1 MTGMF
6 NELRIAMRSLARA
19 PGFTAVAVLTLALGV
34 GATTAVFTLV
44 DSVLLRPLPYPES
57 DRILSVQHEA
67 QAGETQGGEMQLQ
80 ISHGLYLLYAEHAR
94 SLSAIALHTNS
105 VMNFT
110 GEGEAERVTGRAVTA
125 SLHDVLGVT
134 PSMGRPLIP
143 ADAEPGAHPVVLLSH
158 GLWQSRFGGD
168 PEAVGRTVVMNGA
181 SREIVGV
188 MPRGFAFPDDEA
200 RFWVPLTVNPGA
212 SLVAFV
218 AQGIARMAPGATPE
232 RVHGELEGIIAR
244 MGELLPEAGGVVG
257 LMHEA
262 QLTPRI
268 SALKEAVVG
277 DLTRTLWTLLGLV
290 AIVLLIACANIA
302 NLLLVRAEAR
312 QRELAVRQ
320 ALGAGRWALGR
331 PFLAESLVLALA
343 GGIMGVVIAAL
354 AVRMTIALAPEN
366 LPRMGEVAMDLR
378 VLAFAAAVSLVAAL
392 GSGML
397 PLRRHGRE
405 DLSNAL
411 REGGA
416 RGGTAGRKRHRIRNG
431 LVVSQVVL
439 ALVLLVGSGLMF
451 RSFVALMAVDPGFDR
466 EGILA
471 VQVSVPPAEV
481 AESRAVEELFR
492 QLRER
497 LGSQPGVVSVSA
509 ASGVPLGG
517 QLPFI
522 SHGLEDFPT
531 GPDELPNM
539 AHLTYVDPGYFETLG
554 IPVVDGRTLGDGDA
568 ADAFRGVV
576 VSRAYAERWWPGAS
590 ALGRRLSVLGGDTW
604 EIVGVVENVRHRG
617 LQEDPEEILYVPTMT
632 GAAAEPQ
639 VARTR
644 ELLVRVAGEPIA
656 FLPMLRREVRELNT
670 QLPVSNPR
678 SVEDVARASA
688 AATSFTMAILGAASM
703 VALILGLVGIY
714 GVVSYVV
721 SQRTREIGVR
731 MALGASGASV
741 RRMVARQGVGLAGIG
756 VGAGL
761 VIAFWASRL
770 MDSLL
775 FGVSSRDPAT
785 YGLVAV
791 TLLAVAALASWL
803 PARRAAGVD
812 PAMALR
818 QE

>member
-1 MTGMF
+1 
-6 NELRIAMRSLARA
+6 
-19 PGFTAVAVLTLALGV
+19 
-34 GATTAVFTLV
+34 
-44 DSVLLRPLPYPES
+44 
-57 DRILSVQHEA
+57 
-67 QAGETQGGEMQLQ
+67 
-80 ISHGLYLLYAEHAR
+80 
-94 SLSAIALHTNS
+94 
-105 VMNFT
+105 
-110 GEGEAERVTGRAVTA
+110 
-125 SLHDVLGVT
+125 
-134 PSMGRPLIP
+134 
-143 ADAEPGAHPVVLLSH
+143 
-158 GLWQSRFGGD
+158 
-168 PEAVGRTVVMNGA
+168 
-181 SREIVGV
+181 
-188 MPRGFAFPDDEA
+188 MP
-200 RFWVPLTVNPGA
+200 
-212 SLVAFV
+212 
-218 AQGIARMAPGATPE
+218 
-232 RVHGELEGIIAR
+232 
-244 MGELLPEAGGVVG
+244 
-257 LMHEA
+257 
-262 QLTPRI
+262 
-268 SALKEAVVG
+268 
-277 DLTRTLWTLLGLV
+277 
-290 AIVLLIACANIA
+290 
-302 NLLLVRAEAR
+302 
-312 QRELAVRQ
+312 
-320 ALGAGRWALGR
+320 
-331 PFLAESLVLALA
+331 
-343 GGIMGVVIAAL
+343 
-354 AVRMTIALAPEN
+354 
-366 LPRMGEVAMDLR
+366 
-378 VLAFAAAVSLVAAL
+378 
-392 GSGML
+392 
-397 PLRRHGRE
+397 
-405 DLSNAL
+405 
-411 REGGA
+411 
-416 RGGTAGRKRHRIRNG
+416 
-431 LVVSQVVL
+431 
-439 ALVLLVGSGLMF
+439 
-451 RSFVALMAVDPGFDR
+451 
-466 EGILA
+466 
-471 VQVSVPPAEV
+471 
-481 AESRAVEELFR
+481 
-492 QLRER
+492 
-497 LGSQPGVVSVSA
+497 
-509 ASGVPLGG
+509 
-517 QLPFI
+517 
-522 SHGLEDFPT
+522 
-531 GPDELPNM
+531 
-539 AHLTYVDPGYFETLG
+539 HLTYVDPGYFETLG

>member
-1 MTGMF
+1 MGHD
-6 NELRIAMRSLARA
+6 LKVALRSLGRT

-44 DSVLLRPLPYPES
+44 DSVLLRALPYPASE
-57 DRILSVQHEA
+57 RILSVQHEA
-67 QAGETQGGEMQLQ
+67 QGGEMQMP
-80 ISHGLYLLYAEHAR
+80 ISQGLYLLYAEHAR
-94 SLSAIALHTNS
+94 SLSAIAMHAPS

-134 PSMGRPLIP
+134 PRLGRPLIP
-143 ADAEPGAHPVVLLSH
+143 ADNEPDAEPVVLLSH
-158 GLWQSRFGGD
+158 GLWQSRFGAD
-168 PEAVGRTVVMNGA
+168 PEVVGRTVVMNGT

-200 RFWVPLTVNPGA
+200 RFWVPQPLSTSTNLMVFG
-212 SLVAFV
+212 S
-218 AQGIARMAPGATPE
+218 QGVARMAPGATPE
-232 RVHGELEGIIAR
+232 RVHGELAGIIAR
-244 MGELLPEAGGVVG
+244 LGELLPEAPPQMVA
-257 LMHEA
+257 MIQRS
-262 QLTPRI
+262 QLAPRV
-268 SALKEAVVG
+268 STLKEAVVG
-277 DLTRTLWTLLGLV
+277 DLTRTMWTLLGLV

-302 NLLLVRAEAR
+302 NLLLVRAESR

-320 ALGAGRWALGR
+320 ALGAGRWDLGR
-331 PFLAESLVLALA
+331 PLLAESLVLALA
-343 GGIMGVVIAAL
+343 GGVVGVAIAAL

-366 LPRMGEVAMDLR
+366 LPRMGEVGMDLR
-378 VLAFAAAVSLVAAL
+378 VLAFAAVVSLVAAF
-392 GSGML
+392 GPGML
-397 PLRRHGRE
+397 PLRRHGRG
-405 DLSNAL
+405 DLSTEL

-416 RGGTAGRKRHRIRNG
+416 RGGTAGRKRHRVRNA
-431 LVVSQVVL
+431 LVVAQVVL

-466 EGILA
+466 DGVLA

-481 AESRAVEELFR
+481 EESRAAEEVFR

-509 ASGVPLGG
+509 ASWVPLGG
-517 QLPFI
+517 QLAFM
-522 SHGLEDFPT
+522 SHFLEDFPT
-531 GPDELPNM
+531 EEGEPPHM
-539 AHLTYVDPGYFETLG
+539 VHLTYVDPGYFETLG

-568 ADAFRGVV
+568 ADALRGLV
-576 VSRAYAERWWPGAS
+576 VSRAYAERWWPDAS
-590 ALGRRLSVLGGDTW
+590 ALGRRLWVLGGSSGDPW

-617 LQEDPEEILYVPTMT
+617 LQEDPEEIIYVPTLT
-632 GAAAEPQ
+632 GSAAEPQ

-644 ELLVRVAGEPIA
+644 ELLIRVAGEPMA
-656 FLPMLRREVRELNT
+656 FLSMVRSEVRSLNS

-678 SVEDVARASA
+678 SLEDVARASA
-688 AATSFTMAILGAASM
+688 AATSFTMAILGAASL
-703 VALILGLVGIY
+703 VALLLGLVGIY

-731 MALGASGASV
+731 MALGASAASV
-741 RRMVARQGVGLAGIG
+741 RRMVVRQGVGLTGIG
-756 VGAGL
+756 IGAGL
-761 VIAFWASRL
+761 VIALWASRL

-775 FGVSSRDPAT
+775 YGVSSRDPVT

-812 PAMALR
+812 PATALR

>member
-1 MTGMF
+1 MGHD
-6 NELRIAMRSLARA
+6 LKVALRSLGRT

-44 DSVLLRPLPYPES
+44 DSVLLRALPYPASE
-57 DRILSVQHEA
+57 RILEVGHEA
-67 QAGETQGGEMQLQ
+67 QGGEMQMP
-80 ISHGLYLLYAEHAR
+80 ISQGFYLLYAEHAR
-94 SLSAIALHTNS
+94 SLSAIATHAPS

-125 SLHDVLGVT
+125 SIHDVLGVT
-134 PSMGRPLIP
+134 PRLGRPLIP
-143 ADAEPGAHPVVLLSH
+143 ADNEPDAEPVVLLSH

-168 PEAVGRTVVMNGA
+168 PEVVGRAVVMDGT

-188 MPRGFAFPDDEA
+188 MPRGFAFPDEEA
-200 RFWVPLTVNPGA
+200 RFWVPQPLSPSTN
-212 SLVAFV
+212 LMAFV
-218 AQGIARMAPGATPE
+218 SQGIARMAPGATPE
-232 RVHGELEGIIAR
+232 RVHGDLAGIIGR
-244 MGELLPEAGGVVG
+244 LGELLPEAPPQMVAMVQRTG
-257 LMHEA
+257 LA
-262 QLTPRI
+262 PRV
-268 SALKEAVVG
+268 STLKEAVVG
-277 DLTRTLWTLLGLV
+277 DLTRTMWTLLGLV

-320 ALGAGRWALGR
+320 ALGAGRWDLGR
-331 PFLAESLVLALA
+331 PVLAESLVLALA
-343 GGIMGVVIAAL
+343 GGIVGVAIAAL

-366 LPRMGEVAMDLR
+366 LPRMGEVGMDLR
-378 VLAFAAAVSLVAAL
+378 VLAFAAVVSLVAAF
-392 GSGML
+392 GPGML
-397 PLRRHGRE
+397 PLRRHGRG
-405 DLSNAL
+405 DLSTEL

-416 RGGTAGRKRHRIRNG
+416 RGGTAGRKRHRVRNT
-431 LVVSQVVL
+431 LVVAQVVL

-481 AESRAVEELFR
+481 AESRAAEEVFR

-517 QLPFI
+517 QLALMG
-522 SHGLEDFPT
+522 HGLEDFPT
-531 GPDELPNM
+531 EEGEPPHM
-539 AHLTYVDPGYFETLG
+539 VHLTWVDPGYFETLG

-568 ADAFRGVV
+568 ADALRGLV
-576 VSRAYAERWWPGAS
+576 VSRAYAERWWPDAS
-590 ALGRRLSVLGGDTW
+590 ALGRRLSLPGGGPNGDPW

-617 LQEDPEEILYVPTMT
+617 LQEDPEEILYVPTLS
-632 GAAAEPQ
+632 GSAAEPQ

-644 ELLVRVAGEPIA
+644 ELLVRVAGEPMA
-656 FLPMLRREVRELNT
+656 FLSMVRSEVRELNSH
-670 QLPVSNPR
+670 LPVSNPR
-678 SVEDVARASA
+678 SLQDVARASA
-688 AATSFTMAILGAASM
+688 AATSFTMAILGAASL
-703 VALILGLVGIY
+703 VALLLGLIGIY

-741 RRMVARQGVGLAGIG
+741 RRMVVQQGLGLTGIG
-756 VGAGL
+756 IVAGL

-770 MDSLL
+770 MESLL
-775 FGVSSRDPAT
+775 YGVSAQDPVT

-812 PAMALR
+812 PATALR

>member
-1 MTGMF
+1 M
-6 NELRIAMRSLARA
+6 LHDLQVALRSLGRT

-44 DSVLLRPLPYPES
+44 DSVLLRALPYPASE
-57 DRILSVQHEA
+57 RILSVQHEA
-67 QAGETQGGEMQLQ
+67 QGGEMQMP
-80 ISHGLYLLYAEHAR
+80 ISPGLYLLYAEHAR
-94 SLSAIALHTNS
+94 SLSAIALHTPS

-134 PSMGRPLIP
+134 PRLGRPLIP
-143 ADAEPGAHPVVLLSH
+143 ADNEPGAEPVVLLSH

-168 PEAVGRTVVMNGA
+168 PGAVGRTVVMDGM

-188 MPRGFAFPDDEA
+188 MPRGFAFPDDES
-200 RFWVPLTVNPGA
+200 RFWVPQTMNPGA
-212 SLVAFV
+212 SPVAFLS
-218 AQGIARMAPGATPE
+218 QGVARMAPGATPE

-244 MGELLPEAGGVVG
+244 MGELLPEAPPQMVAM
-257 LMHEA
+257 MHRSE
-262 QLTPRI
+262 LTPRLTT
-268 SALKEAVVG
+268 LKEAVVG
-277 DLTRTLWTLLGLV
+277 DLTRTMWTLLGLV

-320 ALGAGRWALGR
+320 ALGAGRWDLGR

-343 GGIMGVVIAAL
+343 GGIVGLAIAAL
-354 AVRMTIALAPEN
+354 AVRMTIVLAPEN
-366 LPRMGEVAMDLR
+366 LPRMGEVGMDLR
-378 VLAFAAAVSLVAAL
+378 VLAFAAVVSVVAAL
-392 GSGML
+392 GPGML
-397 PLRRHGRE
+397 PLRRHGRG
-405 DLSNAL
+405 DLSTEL

-416 RGGTAGRKRHRIRNG
+416 RGGTAGRKRHRVRNT
-431 LVVSQVVL
+431 LVVAQVVL

-466 EGILA
+466 EGVLA

-481 AESRAVEELFR
+481 AESRAAEEVFR

-517 QLPFI
+517 QLPFM
-522 SHGLEDFPT
+522 SYFLEDFPT
-531 GPDELPNM
+531 GEGEVPHM
-539 AHLTYVDPGYFETLG
+539 AHVTYVDPGYFETLR

-568 ADAFRGVV
+568 ADAFRGLV
-576 VSRAYAERWWPGAS
+576 VSRAYAERWWPDAS
-590 ALGRRLSVLGGDTW
+590 ALGRRLSVLGGDPW

-617 LQEDPEEILYVPTMT
+617 LQEDPEEMLYVPTLT
-632 GAAAEPQ
+632 GAVAEPQ

-644 ELLVRVAGEPIA
+644 ELLVRVAGEPMA
-656 FLPMLRREVRELNT
+656 FLPMVRNEVRELNS

-688 AATSFTMAILGAASM
+688 AATSFTMAILGAASL
-703 VALILGLVGIY
+703 VALLLGLVGIY

-721 SQRTREIGVR
+721 TQRTREIGVR
-731 MALGASGASV
+731 MALGATGASV
-741 RRMVARQGVGLAGIG
+741 RRMVVQQGVGLAGIG
-756 VGAGL
+756 IGAGL
-761 VIAFWASRL
+761 IIAAWASRL

-775 FGVSSRDPAT
+775 YGVSSHDPVT

-812 PAMALR
+812 PTTALR

>member
-1 MTGMF
+1 MGHD
-6 NELRIAMRSLARA
+6 LKVALRSLGRT

-44 DSVLLRPLPYPES
+44 DSVLLRALPYPASE
-57 DRILSVQHEA
+57 RILSVQHEA
-67 QAGETQGGEMQLQ
+67 QGGEMQMP
-80 ISHGLYLLYAEHAR
+80 ISQGLYLLYAEHAR
-94 SLSAIALHTNS
+94 SLSAIAMHAPS

-110 GEGEAERVTGRAVTA
+110 GEGEAERMTGRAVTA

-134 PSMGRPLIP
+134 PSLGRPLIP
-143 ADAEPGAHPVVLLSH
+143 ADNEPDAEPVVLLSH

-168 PEAVGRTVVMNGA
+168 PEAVGRTVVMNGT

-188 MPRGFAFPDDEA
+188 LPRGFAFPDDEA
-200 RFWVPLTVNPGA
+200 RFWVPQPLSTSTN
-212 SLVAFV
+212 LMAFV
-218 AQGIARMAPGATPE
+218 SQGVARMAPGATPE
-232 RVHGELEGIIAR
+232 LVHGDLAGIIAR
-244 MGELLPEAGGVVG
+244 LGELLPEAPPQMVA
-257 LMHEA
+257 MIQRS
-262 QLTPRI
+262 QLAPRV
-268 SALKEAVVG
+268 STLKEAVVG
-277 DLTRTLWTLLGLV
+277 DLTRTMWTLLGLV

-302 NLLLVRAEAR
+302 NLLLVRAESR

-320 ALGAGRWALGR
+320 ALGAGRWDLGR
-331 PFLAESLVLALA
+331 PVLAESLVLAVS
-343 GGIMGVVIAAL
+343 GGVVGVAIAAL

-366 LPRMGEVAMDLR
+366 LPRMGEVGMDLR
-378 VLAFAAAVSLVAAL
+378 VLAFAAVVSLVAAF
-392 GSGML
+392 GPGML
-397 PLRRHGRE
+397 PLRRHGRG
-405 DLSNAL
+405 DLSTEL

-416 RGGTAGRKRHRIRNG
+416 RGGTAGRKRHRVRNT
-431 LVVSQVVL
+431 LVVAQVVL

-481 AESRAVEELFR
+481 AESRAAEEVFR

-509 ASGVPLGG
+509 ASTVPLGG
-517 QLPFI
+517 QLTLMG
-522 SHGLEDFPT
+522 HGLEDFPT
-531 GPDELPNM
+531 EEGEPPHM
-539 AHLTYVDPGYFETLG
+539 VHLTYVDPGYFETLG

-568 ADAFRGVV
+568 ADALRGLV
-576 VSRAYAERWWPGAS
+576 VSRAYAERWWPDAS
-590 ALGRRLSVLGGDTW
+590 ALGRRLSVIGGDPW

-617 LQEDPEEILYVPTMT
+617 LQEDPEEIIYVPTLT

-644 ELLVRVAGEPIA
+644 ELLVRVAGEPMA
-656 FLPMLRREVRELNT
+656 FLSMVRSEVRDLNSH
-670 QLPVSNPR
+670 LPVSNPR
-678 SVEDVARASA
+678 SLQDVARASA
-688 AATSFTMAILGAASM
+688 AATSFTMAILGAASL
-703 VALILGLVGIY
+703 VALLLGLVGIY

-721 SQRTREIGVR
+721 TQRTREIGVR
-731 MALGASGASV
+731 MALGATGASV
-741 RRMVARQGVGLAGIG
+741 RRMVVRQGLGLAGIG
-756 VGAGL
+756 IGVGL

-775 FGVSSRDPAT
+775 YGVNSHDPVT

-791 TLLAVAALASWL
+791 TLLAVAALASWI

-812 PAMALR
+812 PATALR

>member
-1 MTGMF
+1 MRH
-6 NELRIAMRSLARA
+6 ELQVALRSLGRT

-44 DSVLLRPLPYPES
+44 DSVLLRALPYPASE
-57 DRILSVQHEA
+57 RILSVQHEA
-67 QAGETQGGEMQLQ
+67 QAGEMQMPM
-80 ISHGLYLLYAEHAR
+80 SPGLYLLYAEHAR
-94 SLSAIALHTNS
+94 SLSAIALHTSS
-105 VMNFT
+105 VMNLT

-134 PSMGRPLIP
+134 PSLGRPLIP
-143 ADAEPGAHPVVLLSH
+143 ADNEPGAEPVVLLSH

-168 PEAVGRTVVMNGA
+168 PEAVGRTVVMNGV

-188 MPRGFAFPDDEA
+188 MPHGFAFPDDEA
-200 RFWVPLTVNPGA
+200 RFWVPQTVNPDA
-212 SLVAFV
+212 SLAAFV
-218 AQGIARMAPGATPE
+218 SHGIARMAPGATPE

-244 MGELLPEAGGVVG
+244 MGELLPEAGPMVG

-268 SALKEAVVG
+268 STLKEAVVG
-277 DLTRTLWTLLGLV
+277 DLTRTMWTLLGLV
-290 AIVLLIACANIA
+290 AIVLLIACANVA

-320 ALGAGRWALGR
+320 ALGASRWALGR

-343 GGIMGVVIAAL
+343 GGIMGVAIAAL

-366 LPRMGEVAMDLR
+366 LPRMSEVGMDLR
-378 VLAFAAAVSLVAAL
+378 VLAFAAAVSVVAAV

-397 PLRRHGRE
+397 PLRRHGRG
-405 DLSNAL
+405 DLSTEL

-416 RGGTAGRKRHRIRNG
+416 RGGTTGKKRHRVRNA

-466 EGILA
+466 DGILA
-471 VQVSVPPAEV
+471 VQVSIPPAEV

-509 ASGVPLGG
+509 ASTVPLGG
-517 QLPFI
+517 QINFM

-531 GPDELPNM
+531 GEGELPHM
-539 AHLTYVDPGYFETLG
+539 AHVTQVDPGYFETLG

-568 ADAFRGVV
+568 ADGFRGLV

-590 ALGRRLSVLGGDTW
+590 ALGRRLSVLGGGGTW
-604 EIVGVVENVRHRG
+604 EIVGVVEDVRHRG
-617 LQEDPEEILYVPTMT
+617 LQEDPEEILYVPTLT
-632 GAAAEPQ
+632 GGAAEPQ

-656 FLPMLRREVRELNT
+656 FVPTVRREVRELNSH
-670 QLPVSNPR
+670 LPVSNPR
-678 SVEDVARASA
+678 SLEDVARASA
-688 AATSFTMAILGAASM
+688 AATSFTMAILGAASL
-703 VALILGLVGIY
+703 VALLLGLIGIY

-741 RRMVARQGVGLAGIG
+741 TRMVVGQGVGLAGIG
-756 VGAGL
+756 VVAGL
-761 VIAFWASRL
+761 IIAFWASRL

-775 FGVSSRDPAT
+775 YGVSSQDPVT
-785 YGLVAV
+785 YGLVGA
-791 TLLAVAALASWL
+791 TLLVVAALASWL
-803 PARRAAGVD
+803 PARRAAAVD
-812 PAMALR
+812 PATALR

>member
-1 MTGMF
+1 MGHD
-6 NELRIAMRSLARA
+6 LKVALRSLGRT

-44 DSVLLRPLPYPES
+44 DSVLLRALPYPASE
-57 DRILSVQHEA
+57 RILSVQHEA
-67 QAGETQGGEMQLQ
+67 QGGEMQMP
-80 ISHGLYLLYAEHAR
+80 ISQGLYLLYAEHAR
-94 SLSAIALHTNS
+94 SLSAIAMHAPS

-110 GEGEAERVTGRAVTA
+110 GEGEAERMTGRAVTA

-134 PSMGRPLIP
+134 PSLGRPLIP
-143 ADAEPGAHPVVLLSH
+143 ADNEPDAEPVVLLSH

-168 PEAVGRTVVMNGA
+168 PEAVGRTVVMNGT

-188 MPRGFAFPDDEA
+188 LPRGFAFPDDEA
-200 RFWVPLTVNPGA
+200 RFWVPQPLSTSTN
-212 SLVAFV
+212 LMAFV
-218 AQGIARMAPGATPE
+218 SQGVARMAPGATPE
-232 RVHGELEGIIAR
+232 LVHGDLAGIIAR
-244 MGELLPEAGGVVG
+244 LGELLPEAPPQMVA
-257 LMHEA
+257 MIQRS
-262 QLTPRI
+262 QLAPRV
-268 SALKEAVVG
+268 STLKEAVVG
-277 DLTRTLWTLLGLV
+277 DLTRTMWTLLGLV

-302 NLLLVRAEAR
+302 NLLLVRAESR

-320 ALGAGRWALGR
+320 ALGAGRWDLGR
-331 PFLAESLVLALA
+331 PVLAESLVLAVS
-343 GGIMGVVIAAL
+343 GGVVGVAIAAL

-366 LPRMGEVAMDLR
+366 LPRMGEVGMDLR
-378 VLAFAAAVSLVAAL
+378 VLAFAAVVSLVAAF
-392 GSGML
+392 GPGML
-397 PLRRHGRE
+397 PLRRHGRG
-405 DLSNAL
+405 DLSTEL

-416 RGGTAGRKRHRIRNG
+416 RGGTAGRKRHRVRNT
-431 LVVSQVVL
+431 LVVAQVVL

-466 EGILA
+466 DGILA

-481 AESRAVEELFR
+481 EESRAAEEVFR

-509 ASGVPLGG
+509 ASWVPLGG
-517 QLPFI
+517 QLAFM
-522 SHGLEDFPT
+522 SHFLEDFPT
-531 GPDELPNM
+531 EEGEPPHM
-539 AHLTYVDPGYFETLG
+539 VHLTYVDPGYFETLG

-568 ADAFRGVV
+568 ADALRGLV
-576 VSRAYAERWWPGAS
+576 VSRAYAERWWPDAS
-590 ALGRRLSVLGGDTW
+590 ALGRRISVLGGDPW

-617 LQEDPEEILYVPTMT
+617 LQEDPEEIIYVPTLT

-644 ELLVRVAGEPIA
+644 ELLVRVAGEPMA
-656 FLPMLRREVRELNT
+656 FLSMVRSEVRELNS

-678 SVEDVARASA
+678 SLQDVARASA
-688 AATSFTMAILGAASM
+688 AATSFTMAILGAASL
-703 VALILGLVGIY
+703 VALLLGLVGIY

-721 SQRTREIGVR
+721 TQRTREIGVR
-731 MALGASGASV
+731 MALGATGASV
-741 RRMVARQGVGLAGIG
+741 RRMVVRQGLGLAGIG
-756 VGAGL
+756 IGVGL

-775 FGVSSRDPAT
+775 YGVSAQDPVT

-791 TLLAVAALASWL
+791 TLLAVAALASWI

-812 PAMALR
+812 PATALR

>member
-1 MTGMF
+1 MTHD
-6 NELRIAMRSLARA
+6 LQVALRSLGRN

-44 DSVLLRPLPYPES
+44 DSVLLRALPYPASE
-57 DRILSVQHEA
+57 RILEVAHEA
-67 QAGETQGGEMQLQ
+67 QGGEMQMP
-80 ISHGLYLLYAEHAR
+80 ISPGLYLLYAEHAR
-94 SLSAIALHTNS
+94 SLSAIATHAPS

-134 PSMGRPLIP
+134 PSLGRPLIP
-143 ADAEPGAHPVVLLSH
+143 ADNEPGAEPVVLLSH

-168 PEAVGRTVVMNGA
+168 PEVVGRSVVMDGT

-200 RFWVPLTVNPGA
+200 RFWVPQTVNPPG
-212 SLVAFV
+212 SPMAFV
-218 AQGIARMAPGATPE
+218 SQGVARMAPGATPE
-232 RVHGELEGIIAR
+232 LVHGELAGIIAR
-244 MGELLPEAGGVVG
+244 LGELLPEAPPQMVAMIHRTG
-257 LMHEA
+257 LA
-262 QLTPRI
+262 PRL
-268 SALKEAVVG
+268 ATLKEAVVG
-277 DLTRTLWTLLGLV
+277 DLTRTMWTLLGLV

-302 NLLLVRAEAR
+302 NLLLVRAESR

-320 ALGAGRWALGR
+320 ALGAGRWDLGR

-343 GGIMGVVIAAL
+343 GGIVGVAIAAL

-366 LPRMGEVAMDLR
+366 LPRMGEVGMDLR
-378 VLAFAAAVSLVAAL
+378 VLAFAAVVSLVAAL
-392 GSGML
+392 GPGML
-397 PLRRHGRE
+397 PLRRHGRG
-405 DLSNAL
+405 DLSTEL

-416 RGGTAGRKRHRIRNG
+416 RGGTAGRKRHRVRNT
-431 LVVSQVVL
+431 LVVAQVVL

-466 EGILA
+466 DDILA

-481 AESRAVEELFR
+481 AESRATEELFR

-497 LGSQPGVVSVSA
+497 LASQPGVVSVSA
-509 ASGVPLGG
+509 ASVVPLGG
-517 QLPFI
+517 QVTMM
-522 SHGLEDFPT
+522 SHNLEDFPT
-531 GPDELPNM
+531 EEGEPPHLV
-539 AHLTYVDPGYFETLG
+539 HLTWVDPGYFETLG

-568 ADAFRGVV
+568 ADALRGLV

-590 ALGRRLSVLGGDTW
+590 ALGRRLSVIGGDPW

-617 LQEDPEEILYVPTMT
+617 LQEDPEEMLYVPTLT
-632 GAAAEPQ
+632 GNAAEPQ

-644 ELLVRVAGEPIA
+644 ELLVRVAGEPMA
-656 FLPMLRREVRELNT
+656 FLSMVRREVGELNS

-678 SVEDVARASA
+678 SLEDVARASA
-688 AATSFTMAILGAASM
+688 AATSFTMAILGAASL
-703 VALILGLVGIY
+703 VALLLGLVGIY

-721 SQRTREIGVR
+721 TQRTREIGVR
-731 MALGASGASV
+731 MALGATGASV
-741 RRMVARQGVGLAGIG
+741 KRMVVRQGVGLAGIG
-756 VGAGL
+756 IGAGL
-761 VIAFWASRL
+761 AIAFWASRL
-770 MDSLL
+770 MESLL
-775 FGVSSRDPAT
+775 YGVSAHDPVT

-812 PAMALR
+812 PITALR

>member
-1 MTGMF
+1 MGHD
-6 NELRIAMRSLARA
+6 LKVALRSLGRT

-44 DSVLLRPLPYPES
+44 DSVLLRALPYPASE
-57 DRILSVQHEA
+57 RILSVQHEA
-67 QAGETQGGEMQLQ
+67 QGGEMQMP
-80 ISHGLYLLYAEHAR
+80 ISQGLYLLYAEHAR
-94 SLSAIALHTNS
+94 SLSAIAMHAPS

-134 PSMGRPLIP
+134 PSLGRPLIP
-143 ADAEPGAHPVVLLSH
+143 ADNEPDAEPVVLLSH
-158 GLWQSRFGGD
+158 GLWQSRFGAD
-168 PEAVGRTVVMNGA
+168 PEVVGRTVVMNGT

-200 RFWVPLTVNPGA
+200 RFWVPQPLSTSTNLMVFG
-212 SLVAFV
+212 S
-218 AQGIARMAPGATPE
+218 QGVARMAPGATPE
-232 RVHGELEGIIAR
+232 RVHGELAGIIAR
-244 MGELLPEAGGVVG
+244 LGELLPEAPPQMVAMIQRSH
-257 LMHEA
+257 LA
-262 QLTPRI
+262 PRV
-268 SALKEAVVG
+268 STLKDAVVG
-277 DLTRTLWTLLGLV
+277 DLTRTMWTLLGLV

-320 ALGAGRWALGR
+320 ALGAGRWDLGR
-331 PFLAESLVLALA
+331 PFLAECLVLAVS
-343 GGIMGVVIAAL
+343 GGIVGVAIAAL

-366 LPRMGEVAMDLR
+366 LPRMGEVGMDLR
-378 VLAFAAAVSLVAAL
+378 VLAFAAVVSLVAAF
-392 GSGML
+392 GPGML
-397 PLRRHGRE
+397 PLRRHGRG
-405 DLSNAL
+405 DLSIEL

-416 RGGTAGRKRHRIRNG
+416 RGGTAGRKRHRVRNT
-431 LVVSQVVL
+431 LVVAQVVL

-466 EGILA
+466 DGILA

-481 AESRAVEELFR
+481 EESRAAEEVFR

-497 LGSQPGVVSVSA
+497 LGAQPGVVSVSA
-509 ASGVPLGG
+509 ASWVPLGG
-517 QLPFI
+517 QLALM
-522 SHGLEDFPT
+522 SHFLEDFPT
-531 GPDELPNM
+531 EEGEPPHM
-539 AHLTYVDPGYFETLG
+539 VHLTYVDPGYFETLG

-568 ADAFRGVV
+568 ADALRGLV
-576 VSRAYAERWWPGAS
+576 VSRAYAERWWPDAS
-590 ALGRRLSVLGGDTW
+590 ALGRRLSVIGGDPW

-617 LQEDPEEILYVPTMT
+617 LQEDPEEIIYVPTLT
-632 GAAAEPQ
+632 GSAAEPQ

-644 ELLVRVAGEPIA
+644 ELLIRVAGEPMA
-656 FLPMLRREVRELNT
+656 FLSMVRSEVRALNS

-678 SVEDVARASA
+678 SLEDVARASA
-688 AATSFTMAILGAASM
+688 AATSFTMAILGAASL
-703 VALILGLVGIY
+703 VALLLGLVGIY

-721 SQRTREIGVR
+721 AQRTREIGVR
-731 MALGASGASV
+731 MALGASAASV
-741 RRMVARQGVGLAGIG
+741 RRMVVRQGLGLTGIG
-756 VGAGL
+756 IVAGL
-761 VIAFWASRL
+761 IIAFWASRL

-775 FGVSSRDPAT
+775 YGVSSRDPVT

-812 PAMALR
+812 PATALR

>member
-1 MTGMF
+1 M
-6 NELRIAMRSLARA
+6 LYDLKVALRSLGRT

-44 DSVLLRPLPYPES
+44 DSVLLRALPYPASE
-57 DRILSVQHEA
+57 RILSVEHEA
-67 QAGETQGGEMQLQ
+67 QGGEMQMP
-80 ISHGLYLLYAEHAR
+80 ISQGLYVLYAEHAR
-94 SLSAIALHTNS
+94 SLSAIAMHAPS
-105 VMNFT
+105 VMNLT

-125 SLHDVLGVT
+125 SLHEVLGVT
-134 PSMGRPLIP
+134 PSLGRPLIP
-143 ADAEPGAHPVVLLSH
+143 ADNEPGAEPVVLLSH

-168 PEAVGRTVVMNGA
+168 PEVVGRTVVMDGT

-200 RFWVPLTVNPGA
+200 RFWVPQPLSTSTN
-212 SLVAFV
+212 LMAFV
-218 AQGIARMAPGATPE
+218 SHGIARMAPGATPE
-232 RVHGELEGIIAR
+232 RVHGDLAGIIGR
-244 MGELLPEAGGVVG
+244 LGELLPEAPPQF
-257 LMHEA
+257 LAMLQRS
-262 QLTPRI
+262 QLAPRI
-268 SALKEAVVG
+268 STLKEAVVG
-277 DLTRTLWTLLGLV
+277 DLTRTMWTLLGLV

-320 ALGAGRWALGR
+320 ALGAGRWDLGR

-343 GGIMGVVIAAL
+343 GGIMGVAIAAL

-366 LPRMGEVAMDLR
+366 LPRMGEVGMDLR
-378 VLAFAAAVSLVAAL
+378 VFAFAAVVSLVAAL
-392 GSGML
+392 GPGML
-397 PLRRHGRE
+397 PLRRHGRG
-405 DLSNAL
+405 DLSTEL

-416 RGGTAGRKRHRIRNG
+416 RGGTAGRKRHRVRNT
-431 LVVSQVVL
+431 LVVAQVVL

-466 EGILA
+466 DGILA

-481 AESRAVEELFR
+481 AVSRAAEEVFR

-497 LGSQPGVVSVSA
+497 LAAQPGVVSVSA
-509 ASGVPLGG
+509 ASRVPLGG
-517 QLPFI
+517 QLAMM
-522 SHGLEDFPT
+522 SHNLEDFPT
-531 GPDELPNM
+531 EEGEPPHM
-539 AHLTYVDPGYFETLG
+539 VHLTWVDPGYFETLG
-554 IPVVDGRTLGDGDA
+554 IPVLDGRTLGDGDA
-568 ADAFRGVV
+568 ADALRGLA
-576 VSRAYAERWWPGAS
+576 VSRAYAERWWPDAS
-590 ALGRRLSVLGGDTW
+590 ALGRRVSLLGGGPW

-617 LQEDPEEILYVPTMT
+617 LQEDPEEIIYVPTLT

-656 FLPMLRREVRELNT
+656 FLSMVRSEVQELNSH
-670 QLPVSNPR
+670 LPVSNPR
-678 SVEDVARASA
+678 SLEDVARASA
-688 AATSFTMAILGAASM
+688 ATTSFTMAILGAASL
-703 VALILGLVGIY
+703 VALLLGLIGIY

-731 MALGASGASV
+731 MALGATGASV
-741 RRMVARQGVGLAGIG
+741 KRMVVWQGLGLAGIG
-756 VGAGL
+756 VMAGL
-761 VIAFWASRL
+761 VIVFWASRL
-770 MDSLL
+770 MESLL
-775 FGVSSRDPAT
+775 YGVSSRDPVT

-812 PAMALR
+812 PVTALR

>member
-1 MTGMF
+1 MGHD
-6 NELRIAMRSLARA
+6 LKVALRSLGRT

-44 DSVLLRPLPYPES
+44 DSVLLRALPYPASE
-57 DRILSVQHEA
+57 RILSVQHEA
-67 QAGETQGGEMQLQ
+67 QGGEMQMP
-80 ISHGLYLLYAEHAR
+80 ISPGLYQLYAEHAR
-94 SLSAIALHTNS
+94 SLSAIAIHAPS

-134 PSMGRPLIP
+134 PSLGRPLIP
-143 ADAEPGAHPVVLLSH
+143 ADNEPDAAPVVLLSH

-168 PEAVGRTVVMNGA
+168 REVVGRTVVMDGT

-200 RFWVPLTVNPGA
+200 RFWVPQTVNPGA
-212 SLVAFV
+212 SPLAFV
-218 AQGIARMAPGATPE
+218 SQGVARMAPGATPE
-232 RVHGELEGIIAR
+232 RVHGEIEGIIAR
-244 MGELLPEAGGVVG
+244 MGELLPEAPPQMVAMMHRSG
-257 LMHEA
+257 LA
-262 QLTPRI
+262 PRL
-268 SALKEAVVG
+268 STLKEAVVG
-277 DLTRTLWTLLGLV
+277 DLTRTMWTLLGLV

-320 ALGAGRWALGR
+320 ALGAGRWDLGR

-343 GGIMGVVIAAL
+343 GGIVGVAIAAL

-366 LPRMGEVAMDLR
+366 LPRMGEVGMDLR
-378 VLAFAAAVSLVAAL
+378 VLAFAAVVSLAAAL
-392 GSGML
+392 GPGML
-397 PLRRHGRE
+397 PLRRHDRG
-405 DLSNAL
+405 DLSTEL

-416 RGGTAGRKRHRIRNG
+416 RGGTAGRKRHRVRNT
-431 LVVSQVVL
+431 LVVAQVVL

-466 EGILA
+466 DGILA

-481 AESRAVEELFR
+481 AESRAAEEVFR

-517 QLPFI
+517 QLPLM
-522 SHGLEDFPT
+522 SHNLEDFPT
-531 GPDELPNM
+531 EEGEPPHM
-539 AHLTYVDPGYFETLG
+539 VHLTYVDPGYFETLG

-568 ADAFRGVV
+568 ADAFRGLV
-576 VSRAYAERWWPGAS
+576 VSRAYAERWWPEES
-590 ALGRRLSVLGGDTW
+590 ALGRRLSVIGGDPW

-617 LQEDPEEILYVPTMT
+617 LQEDPEKILYVPTLT

-644 ELLVRVAGEPIA
+644 ELLVRVAGEPLA
-656 FLPMLRREVRELNT
+656 FLSTVRREVRELNS

-678 SVEDVARASA
+678 SLEAVARASA
-688 AATSFTMAILGAASM
+688 AATSFTMAVLGAASL
-703 VALILGLVGIY
+703 VALLLGLVGIY

-721 SQRTREIGVR
+721 AQRTREIGVR
-731 MALGASGASV
+731 MALGATEGSV
-741 RRMVARQGVGLAGIG
+741 RRMVVLQGVGLAGIG
-756 VGAGL
+756 IGAGL
-761 VIAFWASRL
+761 IIAIWASRL

-775 FGVSSRDPAT
+775 YGVSSHDPVT

-791 TLLAVAALASWL
+791 TLLTVAALASWL

-812 PAMALR
+812 PATALR
-818 QE
+818 EE

>member
-1 MTGMF
+1 M
-6 NELRIAMRSLARA
+6 LHDLQVALRSLGRT

-44 DSVLLRPLPYPES
+44 DSVLLRALPYPASE
-57 DRILSVQHEA
+57 RILSVQHEA
-67 QAGETQGGEMQLQ
+67 QGGEMQMP
-80 ISHGLYLLYAEHAR
+80 ISPGLYLLYAEHAR
-94 SLSAIALHTNS
+94 SLSAIALHTPS

-134 PSMGRPLIP
+134 PRLGRPLIP
-143 ADAEPGAHPVVLLSH
+143 ADNEPGAEPVVLLSH

-168 PEAVGRTVVMNGA
+168 PEAVGRTVVMDGM

-200 RFWVPLTVNPGA
+200 QFWVPQTMNPGA
-212 SLVAFV
+212 SPVAFLS
-218 AQGIARMAPGATPE
+218 QGVARMAPGATLE

-244 MGELLPEAGGVVG
+244 MGELLPEVPPQMVAM
-257 LMHEA
+257 MHRSE
-262 QLTPRI
+262 LTPRLTT
-268 SALKEAVVG
+268 LKEAVVG
-277 DLTRTLWTLLGLV
+277 DLTRTMWTLLGLV

-320 ALGAGRWALGR
+320 ALGAGRWDLGR

-343 GGIMGVVIAAL
+343 GGIVGLAIAAL
-354 AVRMTIALAPEN
+354 AVRMTIVLAPEN
-366 LPRMGEVAMDLR
+366 LPRMGEVGMDLR
-378 VLAFAAAVSLVAAL
+378 VLAFAAVVSVVAAL
-392 GSGML
+392 GPGML
-397 PLRRHGRE
+397 PLRRHGRG
-405 DLSNAL
+405 DLSTEL

-416 RGGTAGRKRHRIRNG
+416 RGGTAGRKRHRVRST
-431 LVVSQVVL
+431 LVVAQVVL

-451 RSFVALMAVDPGFDR
+451 RSFGALMAVDPGFDR

-481 AESRAVEELFR
+481 AESRAAEEVFR

-517 QLPFI
+517 QLPFM
-522 SHGLEDFPT
+522 SYFLEDFPT
-531 GPDELPNM
+531 EEGEPPHM

-568 ADAFRGVV
+568 ADALRGLV
-576 VSRAYAERWWPGAS
+576 VSRAYAERWWPDAS
-590 ALGRRLSVLGGDTW
+590 ALGRRLSVLGGDPW

-617 LQEDPEEILYVPTMT
+617 LQEDPEEMLYVPTLT
-632 GAAAEPQ
+632 GAVAEPQ

-644 ELLVRVAGEPIA
+644 ELLVRVAGEPMA
-656 FLPMLRREVRELNT
+656 FLPMVRSEVRELHS

-688 AATSFTMAILGAASM
+688 AATSFTMAILGAASL
-703 VALILGLVGIY
+703 VALLLGLVGIY

-721 SQRTREIGVR
+721 TQRTREIGVR
-731 MALGASGASV
+731 MALGATGASV
-741 RRMVARQGVGLAGIG
+741 RRMVVRQGVGLAGIG
-756 VGAGL
+756 IGAGL
-761 VIAFWASRL
+761 IIAAWASRL

-775 FGVSSRDPAT
+775 YGVSSHDPVT

-791 TLLAVAALASWL
+791 MLLAVAAVASWL

-812 PAMALR
+812 PTTALR

>member
-1 MTGMF
+1 MTHD
-6 NELRIAMRSLARA
+6 LKVALRSLGRT

-44 DSVLLRPLPYPES
+44 DSVLLRALPYPASE
-57 DRILSVQHEA
+57 RILSVAHEA
-67 QAGETQGGEMQLQ
+67 QGGEMQMP
-80 ISHGLYLLYAEHAR
+80 ISQGLYLLYAEHAR
-94 SLSAIALHTNS
+94 SLSAIATHAPS

-125 SLHDVLGVT
+125 SIHDVLGVT
-134 PSMGRPLIP
+134 PSLGRPLIP
-143 ADAEPGAHPVVLLSH
+143 ADNEPDAEPVVLLSH

-168 PEAVGRTVVMNGA
+168 PEAVGRTVVMDGT

-200 RFWVPLTVNPGA
+200 RFWVPQPLSPSTN
-212 SLVAFV
+212 LMAFV
-218 AQGIARMAPGATPE
+218 SQGIARMALGATPE
-232 RVHGELEGIIAR
+232 RVHGDLAEIIGR
-244 MGELLPEAGGVVG
+244 LGELLPEAPPQMLVMLQRSQLAPRVG
-257 LMHEA
+257 
-262 QLTPRI
+262 T
-268 SALKEAVVG
+268 LKEAVVG
-277 DLTRTLWTLLGLV
+277 DLTRTMWTLLGLV

-320 ALGAGRWALGR
+320 ALGAGRWDLGR

-343 GGIMGVVIAAL
+343 GGIMGVAIAAL
-354 AVRMTIALAPEN
+354 AVRMTIALAPES
-366 LPRMGEVAMDLR
+366 LPRMGEVGMDLR
-378 VLAFAAAVSLVAAL
+378 VLGFAAVVSLVAAF
-392 GSGML
+392 GPGML
-397 PLRRHGRE
+397 PLRRHGRG
-405 DLSNAL
+405 DLSTEL

-416 RGGTAGRKRHRIRNG
+416 RGGTAGRKRHRVRNT
-431 LVVSQVVL
+431 LVVAQVVL

-466 EGILA
+466 EGVLA

-481 AESRAVEELFR
+481 AESRAAEEVFR

-509 ASGVPLGG
+509 ASTVPLGG
-517 QLPFI
+517 QI
-522 SHGLEDFPT
+522 SMVSHSLEDFPT
-531 GPDELPNM
+531 EEGEPPHMVN
-539 AHLTYVDPGYFETLG
+539 LTHVDPGYFETLG

-568 ADAFRGVV
+568 ADALRGLV
-576 VSRAYAERWWPGAS
+576 VSRAYAERWWPDAS
-590 ALGRRLSVLGGDTW
+590 ALGRQLSVIGGDPW

-617 LQEDPEEILYVPTMT
+617 LQEDPEEILYVPTLT

-644 ELLVRVAGEPIA
+644 ELLVRVAGEPMA
-656 FLPMLRREVRELNT
+656 FLPVVRREVRELNS

-688 AATSFTMAILGAASM
+688 AATSFAMAILGAASL
-703 VALILGLVGIY
+703 VALLLGLVGIY

-721 SQRTREIGVR
+721 TQRAREIGVR
-731 MALGASGASV
+731 MALGATERSV
-741 RRMVARQGVGLAGIG
+741 RRMVVRQGVGLAGIG
-756 VGAGL
+756 IGAGL
-761 VIAFWASRL
+761 LVAFWASRF

-775 FGVSSRDPAT
+775 YGVSSRDPVT
-785 YGLVAV
+785 YGLVAG

-812 PAMALR
+812 PATALR
-818 QE
+818 QD

>member
-1 MTGMF
+1 MRRD
-6 NELRIAMRSLARA
+6 LKVALRSLGRT

-44 DSVLLRPLPYPES
+44 DSVLLRALPYPASE
-57 DRILSVQHEA
+57 RILAVEHEA
-67 QAGETQGGEMQLQ
+67 QGGEMQMP
-80 ISHGLYLLYAEHAR
+80 ISPGLYLLYAEHAR
-94 SLSAIALHTNS
+94 SLSAIALHSSS
-105 VMNFT
+105 VMNIT

-125 SLHDVLGVT
+125 SLHDVLGVP

-143 ADAEPGAHPVVLLSH
+143 ADNEPGAEPVVLLSH

-168 PEAVGRTVVMNGA
+168 PEVVGRTVVMNGV

-200 RFWVPLTVNPGA
+200 RFWVPQTVNPGA
-212 SLVAFV
+212 SLAAFLSQGVA
-218 AQGIARMAPGATPE
+218 RTAPGVTPE

-244 MGELLPEAGGVVG
+244 MDELLPEAAPMVAM
-257 LMHEA
+257 LQRS

-268 SALKEAVVG
+268 STLKEAVVG
-277 DLTRTLWTLLGLV
+277 DLTRTMWTLLGLV

-302 NLLLVRAEAR
+302 NLLLVRAETR

-320 ALGAGRWALGR
+320 ALGAGRWDLGR

-343 GGIMGVVIAAL
+343 GGIMGVAIAAL

-366 LPRMGEVAMDLR
+366 LPRMGEVGMDLR
-378 VLAFAAAVSLVAAL
+378 VLAFAAVVSLAAAL
-392 GSGML
+392 GPGML
-397 PLRRHGRE
+397 PLRRHGRG
-405 DLSNAL
+405 DLSTEL

-416 RGGTAGRKRHRIRNG
+416 RGGTAGRKRHRVRNA
-431 LVVSQVVL
+431 LVVAQVVL

-481 AESRAVEELFR
+481 AESRAVEQVFR

-497 LGSQPGVVSVSA
+497 LASQPGVVSVSA
-509 ASGVPLGG
+509 ASVVPLGG
-517 QLPFI
+517 QVTFM
-522 SHGLEDFPT
+522 SHNLEDFPT
-531 GPDELPNM
+531 EEGEPPHM
-539 AHLTYVDPGYFETLG
+539 VHLTYVDPGYFETLG
-554 IPVVDGRTLGDGDA
+554 IPVVDGRTLGDGDG
-568 ADAFRGVV
+568 ADAFRGLV

-590 ALGRRLSVLGGDTW
+590 ALGRRLSVIGGDPW

-617 LQEDPEEILYVPTMT
+617 LQEDPEEMLYVPTLT
-632 GAAAEPQ
+632 GAVAEPQ

-644 ELLVRVAGEPIA
+644 ELMVRVAGEPMA
-656 FLPMLRREVRELNT
+656 FLSMVRREVRELNS

-678 SVEDVARASA
+678 SLEDVARASA
-688 AATSFTMAILGAASM
+688 AATSFTMAILGAASL
-703 VALILGLVGIY
+703 VALLLGLVGIY

-721 SQRTREIGVR
+721 TQRAREIGVR
-731 MALGASGASV
+731 MALGATAGSV
-741 RRMVARQGVGLAGIG
+741 RRMVVRQGVGLAGIG
-756 VGAGL
+756 IGVGL
-761 VIAFWASRL
+761 LIAFWASRL

-775 FGVSSRDPAT
+775 YGVSSRDPVT
-785 YGLVAV
+785 YGLVAG
-791 TLLAVAALASWL
+791 TLLTVAALASWL

-812 PAMALR
+812 PATALR
-818 QE
+818 QD